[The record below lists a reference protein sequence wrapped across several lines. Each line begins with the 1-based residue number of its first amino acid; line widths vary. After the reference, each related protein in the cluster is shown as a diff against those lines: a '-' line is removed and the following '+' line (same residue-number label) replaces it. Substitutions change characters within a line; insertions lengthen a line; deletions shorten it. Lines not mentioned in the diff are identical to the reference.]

1 MQVFEMALKTGRQKV
16 SEVGNLEKLRVHFVN
31 VRRQH
36 VAKLLGSNS
45 PSVVAV
51 SARKLKATQDIL
63 DAVDRAIVDEKR
75 LHPSQVQQPEIGT
88 A

>member
-1 MQVFEMALKTGRQKV
+1 MQVFEMALKPGRQKV

-63 DAVDRAIVDEKR
+63 DALDRAIVDEKR
-75 LHPSQVQQPEIGT
+75 LHPSQVQQPEVGT

>member
-1 MQVFEMALKTGRQKV
+1 M

-51 SARKLKATQDIL
+51 SARKLKATQDII
-63 DAVDRAIVDEKR
+63 DALDRAIVDENR
-75 LHPSQVQQPEIGT
+75 LHPPLVEQPEIGS

>member
-1 MQVFEMALKTGRQKV
+1 M
-16 SEVGNLEKLRVHFVN
+16 SEVGNLEKLRVHFVR

-51 SARKLKATQDIL
+51 SARKLKATQDII
-63 DAVDRAIVDEKR
+63 DALDRATVDEKR
-75 LHPSQVQQPEIGT
+75 LHPPQVQQTEIET

>member
-1 MQVFEMALKTGRQKV
+1 M
-16 SEVGNLEKLRVHFVN
+16 SEVGNLEKLRVHFVS

-51 SARKLKATQDIL
+51 SARKLKATQDII
-63 DAVDRAIVDEKR
+63 DALDRATVDEKR
-75 LHPSQVQQPEIGT
+75 LDPPQVQQTEIET